1 MSFKS
6 ILKKSLTSGLLQQ
19 KLSEPELIVVLLV
32 TMLFAAYILILYRK
46 MTRSTFYSRTFAI
59 SLAMMAVITAGMV
72 LSMQANFAITFG
84 MLGSLSLI
92 RFRTSVKGTMDQI
105 FIFWSVS
112 VGLLC
117 GASCYGVAL
126 AEAIV
131 LTAALVLLPRTKEP
145 RRDVLLQLELS
156 PQGEEEPVLALAK
169 EYDKKAQIRVRNQG
183 QGFRELLIRMNIGSD
198 EKDALLNRLHGGAQI
213 RTAFFTDGDGR

>member
-19 KLSEPELIVVLLV
+19 KLSVPELIVTLLV
-32 TMLFAAYILILYRK
+32 TVFFAVYILILYRK
-46 MTRSTFYSRTFAI
+46 MTKSTFYSRTFGI
-59 SLAMMAVITAGMV
+59 SLVMLSVVTAGMI
-72 LSMQANFAITFG
+72 LSMQANFVITFG

-92 RFRTSVKGTMDQI
+92 RFRTSVKGTVDQI

-126 AEAIV
+126 AEAVMPDGGIIF
-131 LTAALVLLPRTKEP
+131 AAPDKR
-145 RRDVLLQLELS
+145 
-156 PQGEEEPVLALAK
+156 AAK
-169 EYDKKAQIRVRNQG
+169 KCA
-183 QGFRELLIRMNIGSD
+183 
-198 EKDALLNRLHGGAQI
+198 AA
-213 RTAFFTDGDGR
+213 AGDGLSGGRRAGAGTGKGIR